1 MKDILV
7 GQQIVE
13 SEIDGLRK
21 LKDGLDHNFEQAV
34 SIINNTEGRVV
45 VTGIGKSG
53 HVGRKIAAT
62 FASTGTPSAFV
73 HPSEAAHGDLGM
85 ITPRDCVIAISKSGE
100 SVELEAIVQYV
111 TRFSIPLIAIT
122 TKGDSTLARAAYTVL
137 ELPCGEEACPL
148 NLAPTT
154 STTQTLAL
162 GDALAVAAMSRTSFS
177 GDDFKVYHPGGAL
190 GQRLKS
196 VKQLMHTGDEMAV
209 VSPKSLMS
217 EVIVQMSGKRG
228 GICGVVNEGVLLG
241 VITDGDIRRR
251 ISPEFLVQ
259 TATEIMTKNPLTIDS
274 SALLQQALKTMN
286 DNAVTSLFIEEGGR
300 VIGVIHVHDI
310 LRAGV
315 S

>member
-1 MKDILV
+1 
-7 GQQIVE
+7 
-13 SEIDGLRK
+13 
-21 LKDGLDHNFEQAV
+21 
-34 SIINNTEGRVV
+34 
-45 VTGIGKSG
+45 
-53 HVGRKIAAT
+53 
-62 FASTGTPSAFV
+62 
-73 HPSEAAHGDLGM
+73 
-85 ITPRDCVIAISKSGE
+85 
-100 SVELEAIVQYV
+100 
-111 TRFSIPLIAIT
+111 
-122 TKGDSTLARAAYTVL
+122 
-137 ELPCGEEACPL
+137 
-148 NLAPTT
+148 
-154 STTQTLAL
+154 
-162 GDALAVAAMSRTSFS
+162 MSRTSFS

-217 EVIVQMSGKRG
+217 EAIVQMSGKRG